1 MFGQRSLTPLP
12 ISQRT
17 PGRFAAAGHGPIRAY
32 HPVLASNFPVEKA
45 RETRLLFR
53 SCAAHTCIPV
63 DRAERRRLALPP
75 DGLDG
80 SAKNWIASGAATREP
95 LPGPRTRVFRR
106 RHDGGFDH

>member
-1 MFGQRSLTPLP
+1 MSGQRSLTPLP
-12 ISQRT
+12 IRQRT

-53 SCAAHTCIPV
+53 GCAAHTCIPV

-75 DGLDG
+75 ARLAGP
-80 SAKNWIASGAATREP
+80 AKNWILRGVAPPEP
-95 LPGPRTRVFRR
+95 LPTSPTTILPPPPP
-106 RHDGGFDH
+106 HT